1 MRLKSF
7 TARTMKDAMQMIRET
22 LGENAI
28 IVATNEENG
37 GKSVR
42 VTAAIDQD
50 TLATMPRNFTQ
61 NSDVNPSALS
71 SSDWQYQ
78 DDDDEATVVED
89 ITEVMLRHA
98 VPDEVLDR
106 IVSTVNIMGLSD
118 SKNAL
123 LSALQ
128 NLFEFKP
135 LPQKTYG
142 KALVLVGPPG
152 AGKTLA
158 AAKIAARGTLSG
170 LKMGVITT
178 DTVRAGGVEQLGAF
192 TRLMNIDLKKASS
205 PKELK
210 DSLQSFSKVDQI
222 IVDTAGVN
230 PFDPESIKILAR
242 LIHAAESDPVLV
254 LPAGIDADE
263 SGEIARVFSTIG
275 ATCMIPTRVDV
286 ARRLGSL
293 LSAAHH
299 GGLGFAEVSNTAKVA
314 DGLSPMSAQ
323 RLTQML
329 MPRGQIESALA
340 NTKKA
345 G

>member
-7 TARTMKDAMQMIRET
+7 TAGTMKDAMNMIRET

-28 IVATNEENG
+28 IVATREENG
-37 GKSVR
+37 GKTVR
-42 VTAAIDQD
+42 VTAAIDED
-50 TLATMPRNFTQ
+50 TVATMPRGGVY
-61 NSDVNPSALS
+61 DDRDAPST
-71 SSDWQYQ
+71 SDWQYG

-98 VPDEVLDR
+98 VPDEVLDQV
-106 IVSTVNIMGLSD
+106 VSAVNIMGLTESR
-118 SKNAL
+118 NAL
-123 LSALQ
+123 FAALQ

-142 KALVLVGPPG
+142 KPFILVGPPG

-158 AAKIAARGTLSG
+158 SAKVAARGALSG
-170 LKMGVITT
+170 LKVGVITT
-178 DTVRAGGVEQLGAF
+178 DTVRAGGVEQLAAF
-192 TRLMNIDLKKASS
+192 TRLMGIDLKKASS

-210 DSLQSFSKVDQI
+210 DVLQSMSSMDQVI
-222 IVDTAGVN
+222 IDTAGVN

-242 LIHAAESDPVLV
+242 LIHAAEADPTLV
-254 LPAGIDADE
+254 IPAGMDADE
-263 SGEIARVFSTIG
+263 SGEIGRVFATIG
-275 ATCMIPTRVDV
+275 ARSMIPTRVDV

-314 DGLSPMSAQ
+314 DGLSPMSAK

-329 MPRGQIESALA
+329 MPRIEDATALA
-340 NTKKA
+340 NARKA

>member
-7 TARTMKDAMQMIRET
+7 TANTMKDAMNMIRET

-28 IVATNEENG
+28 IVATHEENG

-42 VTAAIDQD
+42 VTAAIDED
-50 TLATMPRNFTQ
+50 TLATLPRGLKGDDTT
-61 NSDVNPSALS
+61 PSSA
-71 SSDWQYQ
+71 DWQYS

-98 VPDEVLDR
+98 VPDEVLDQV
-106 IVSTVNIMGLSD
+106 VSMVNIMGLTESR
-118 SKNAL
+118 NAL
-123 LSALQ
+123 FAAIQ

-142 KALVLVGPPG
+142 KPFILVGPPG

-158 AAKIAARGTLSG
+158 AAKIAARGALNG
-170 LKMGVITT
+170 LKMGVVTT
-178 DTVRAGGVEQLGAF
+178 DTVRAGGVEQLAAF
-192 TRLMNIDLKKASS
+192 TRLMGIDLKKASS

-210 DSLQSFSKVDQI
+210 DVLQFFSSMDQI
-222 IVDTAGVN
+222 IIDTAGVN

-242 LIHAAESDPVLV
+242 LIHAAESDPTLV
-254 LPAGIDADE
+254 IPAGMDADE
-263 SGEIARVFSTIG
+263 AGEIGRVFATIG
-275 ATCMIPTRVDV
+275 ARSMIPTRVDV

-293 LSAAHH
+293 LSTAHH

-314 DGLSPMSAQ
+314 DGLAPMSAK

-329 MPRGQIESALA
+329 MPRAEDAMALA
-340 NTKKA
+340 NARKA